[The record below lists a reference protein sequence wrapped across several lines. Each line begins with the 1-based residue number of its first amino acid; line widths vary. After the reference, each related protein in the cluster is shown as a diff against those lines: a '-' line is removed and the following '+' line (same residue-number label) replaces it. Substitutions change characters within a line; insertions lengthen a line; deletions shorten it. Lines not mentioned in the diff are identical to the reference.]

1 MLSQARSTML
11 SRETGTKSNMI
22 KKSVRIWPPIQIYS
36 PDFGCFLLGTGA
48 AVSGGDINMIN
59 WFGLDSGYGGRQ
71 IRYTPQKSLEM
82 HYLHQP
88 CNPWAQRQKAL
99 GKD

>member
-1 MLSQARSTML
+1 ML

-36 PDFGCFLLGTGA
+36 PVFGCFLLGTGA

-82 HYLHQP
+82 HYSISASPVIPGL
-88 CNPWAQRQKAL
+88 RGKKLL
-99 GKD
+99 GRISIFLTR